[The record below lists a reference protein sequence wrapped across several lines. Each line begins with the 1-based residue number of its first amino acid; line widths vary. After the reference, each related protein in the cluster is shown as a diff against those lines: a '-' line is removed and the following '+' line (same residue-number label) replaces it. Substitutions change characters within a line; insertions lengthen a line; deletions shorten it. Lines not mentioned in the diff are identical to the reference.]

1 MYYTFV
7 FPYLIYCC
15 KNWGNTSHT
24 YLDPL
29 IKCQKKMIR
38 IMTFSQYDAHSK
50 PLFMK
55 LHILDLQK
63 LITHRIALMMYKHS
77 VQLLPVPVSNLF
89 IKNSSIHGYNTR
101 SCNMLHT
108 KIGSSEITYTNFS
121 YHGVHIWNIME
132 RNIPPSISY
141 NGFKYLSKNLFK
153 KMTYIIDCVHN
164 LKCYNMF

>member
-1 MYYTFV
+1 
-7 FPYLIYCC
+7 
-15 KNWGNTSHT
+15 
-24 YLDPL
+24 
-29 IKCQKKMIR
+29 
-38 IMTFSQYDAHSK
+38 MTLSQYDANSK

-63 LITHRIALMMYKHS
+63 LIIHRIALMNS
-77 VQLLPVPVSNLF
+77 SCSILLPVPVSNLF

-108 KIGSSEITYTNFS
+108 KIGSSEVTYTNFS

-141 NGFKYLSKNLFK
+141 ITVSNTYQKNVFK
-153 KMTYIIDCVHN
+153 KMTYIIDCVQN
-164 LKCYNMF
+164 LKCYNML